1 MDTLRIIEREGYTY
15 SDLNSDNKHSIGW
28 LRFLL
33 EDFDDYEYLDGD
45 INDKDSIIGKI
56 KAEIVGNVVED
67 IKDWMEIR
75 IAEYQIAMIEGQEEK
90 HG

>member
-56 KAEIVGNVVED
+56 KAEIVGNVVEGV
-67 IKDWMEIR
+67 
-75 IAEYQIAMIEGQEEK
+75 QQ
-90 HG
+90 